1 MANII
6 NAAYVE
12 RHRQNVH
19 NYESFGR
26 AVSELLLRTAEESLN
41 KSGPQAGSVT
51 FNADVSIAPIVAAS
65 ASGAEQSEMLSI
77 GCISVEIHTPIGSAS
92 IHVGL

>member
-12 RHRQNVH
+12 QHRQNVH

-65 ASGAEQSEMLSI
+65 GAEQSEMLSI
-77 GCISVEIHTPIGSAS
+77 GCISVEIHTPLGIAS